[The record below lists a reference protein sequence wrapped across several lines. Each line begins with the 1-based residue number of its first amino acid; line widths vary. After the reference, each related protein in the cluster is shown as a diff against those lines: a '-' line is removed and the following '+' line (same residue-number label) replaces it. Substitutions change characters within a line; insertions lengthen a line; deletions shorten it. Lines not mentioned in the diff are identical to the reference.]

1 MCCYTMPYIY
11 ILILPILVI
20 YHFVHLNADMV
31 WWKKM
36 YFSYYLDSVYED
48 ERVDK
53 VFLLSCIKQDQ

>member
-1 MCCYTMPYIY
+1 MCFYTMPYIY

-31 WWKKM
+31 WWKKCILVITLLLYM
-36 YFSYYLDSVYED
+36 RKD

-53 VFLLSCIKQDQ
+53 GDFFFLA